1 MMITPEIPG
10 LNCVALLHE
19 SAFQSTW
26 KAVQTSLDRV
36 VEVKLLHP
44 QEDESA
50 ALATR
55 HFLDIARTIASL
67 KHPGIAQI
75 YDVVTEAGKSYVI
88 MEHVDGATLAEM
100 VAGTGPLTPPAAL
113 RLMLPLAE
121 ALQLAWT
128 QSHLVLRS
136 LKPQNL
142 RVNAQGQI
150 KISDFSLAVQIQEG
164 EDPTRFDGGHV
175 VGTPHF
181 IAPEQ
186 VLLRKDTDYRADMYA
201 LGATLYFLVTGKTP
215 FEGLETL
222 AILEQQV
229 TGHIP
234 HPRAVNQR
242 LPGPLCVVIARLMM
256 KKPADRYATWAEVAA
271 DLKALLSNRSLPHHR
286 PVGGASTV
294 MPLAGAIKEAP
305 TGGKKYDRHRFTG
318 RRSNAGADMLR
329 MLLWMLLAIWFMLV
343 TNQYLDYPL
352 GQPPFR
358 IPSLL
363 SRRAS
368 PPRASRPPRVSS
380 RPPVSSQQ
388 PRPNQPQDPVPVTA
402 AVARPPE
409 TPAQTAQRFGDILPD
424 ELLRNMANA
433 LAKGDV
439 AAARQA
445 LAQHPGGERLPE
457 GQRLAAALDSLP
469 NHLRL
474 VEAGLLARRGTT
486 ITIRY
491 LGRERKIVPRS
502 VVQGELQAEFI
513 ADDGSTRP
521 VSFKT
526 DRLDPVE
533 CLRWLPPATNAG
545 EHAVACILALQA
557 NDPGVLAQHID
568 ASGPLSV
575 LFNLVR

>member
-1 MMITPEIPG
+1 M
-10 LNCVALLHE
+10 ALLHE

-44 QEDESA
+44 QEDESS

-55 HFLDIARTIASL
+55 HFLDIARTVASL

-75 YDVVTEAGKSYVI
+75 YDVVTEAGKSYVV

-100 VAGTGPLTPPAAL
+100 VAGTGPLTPTVAL
-113 RLMLPLAE
+113 RLLLPVAE

-142 RVNAQGQI
+142 RVNALGQI
-150 KISDFSLAVQIQEG
+150 KISDFSLAVQIREG

-186 VLLRKDTDYRADMYA
+186 VLVQKDMDHRADMYA

-215 FEGLETL
+215 FEGLETM

-229 TGHIP
+229 AGHIP

-242 LPGPLCVVIARLMM
+242 LPGPLCGVIARLMM
-256 KKPADRYATWAEVAA
+256 KKPADRYAAWAEVAA
-271 DLKALLSNRSLPHHR
+271 DFKALLSNRSLPHHR
-286 PVGGASTV
+286 PGGGDSTV
-294 MPLAGAIKEAP
+294 LPLTGGLKEAP
-305 TGGKKYDRHRFTG
+305 AGGRKYDRHHFTG
-318 RRSNAGADMLR
+318 RRSHAGADLLR

-343 TNQYLDYPL
+343 TNQHLDYPL

-358 IPSLL
+358 LPSLL
-363 SRRAS
+363 PGRHAPS
-368 PPRASRPPRVSS
+368 PGPRAARPPRLAAHPPISPQ
-380 RPPVSSQQ
+380 RPLPIQ
-388 PRPNQPQDPVPVTA
+388 PRGPGPATG

-409 TPAQTAQRFGDILPD
+409 TPEQTVERFGDILPD
-424 ELLRNMANA
+424 QLLRTMAGA

-445 LAQHPGGERLPE
+445 LAQHPGGESLSE

-521 VSFKT
+521 VSVKT

-557 NDPGVLAQHID
+557 NDAGVLAQHID

-575 LFNLVR
+575 LFNLAR